1 MFKKIVFMGTSNFAA
16 PILKTLYQNDC
27 PISAVYTQPPKKSM
41 RGQKVNKSS
50 IQKLSEN
57 LSLHIRTPLQLKNNE
72 EELKYFK
79 SINPEIVV
87 VVAYGQL
94 IPKEF
99 LSLAKFGFINVH
111 PSLLPKWRGAAPIQR
126 AIMNLDSVTGI
137 SVMKLEEK
145 LDAGPVMFKKEVKLF
160 DHINSEEL
168 SNRLSTLSSQIILD
182 CLNLVEIGKAKF
194 TPQQNIEATYAKKIE
209 KNETKVDWHQNAKN
223 IIGKINALSSV
234 PGAWFN
240 FNGERHKI
248 LKADLTDQEGIP
260 GSILDDNLTIGCK
273 LKSIRVI
280 KIQRQGK
287 NIQETKDF
295 LLGSKI
301 KKGSMLS

>member
-1 MFKKIVFMGTSNFAA
+1 MSLKIVFMGTPEFSV
-16 PILKTLYQNDC
+16 PTLDALIKNKFN
-27 PISAVYTQPPKKSM
+27 IVKVYTQPPKKSK
-41 RGQKVNKSS
+41 RGQKINKSS

-99 LSLAKFGFINVH
+99 FSLSKFGFINVH

-160 DHINSEEL
+160 DHINFEEL
-168 SNRLSTLSSQIILD
+168 SNKLSTLSSQIILD
-182 CLNLVEIGKAKF
+182 CLNLIEIGKAKF

-209 KNETKVDWHQNAKN
+209 KNETKIDWHQNAKN

-240 FNGERHKI
+240 FNGERYKI

-260 GSILDDNLTIGCK
+260 GLILDDNLTIGCK

-287 NIQETKDF
+287 NIQGVKDF

-301 KKGSMLS
+301 KKGSTLS